1 MGRCIKS
8 DHDVGRPTLATG
20 RGPFGRKSITPSPH
34 GEFEIYGLV
43 SRPVRLESVPWT
55 DRRCRVGLG
64 FVDEQE
70 AIFGLSQS
78 PHMTKMKYRRRR
90 RWQPEEGGFRRL
102 SQGQLVANRSAVSF
116 SKGGRRFQKKRRIKK
131 LK

>member
-1 MGRCIKS
+1 MYKEWPWRREVDFGDGQEAI
-8 DHDVGRPTLATG
+8 RPQVDY
-20 RGPFGRKSITPSPH
+20 PPPPSH
-34 GEFEIYGLV
+34 GEFEIYGPV
-43 SRPVRLESVPWT
+43 SRPVRLEPVPWT

-78 PHMTKMKYRRRR
+78 LHMTKMKYRRRR
-90 RWQPEEGGFRRL
+90 RWQPEEGGFRQL
-102 SQGQLVANRSAVSF
+102 SQGQLAANRSAVSF
-116 SKGGRRFQKKRRIKK
+116 SKGGRRFQKKWRIKK